1 MAKERDSCQFCRQKN
16 RTHTQNDD
24 EQTALKTN
32 QYRKSSFFLVLVF
45 FFTWKQLTRS
55 RVLFSTDS
63 YEKNSVHRR
72 R

>member
-1 MAKERDSCQFCRQKN
+1 MAKERETPVNSVGKKTAH
-16 RTHTQNDD
+16 THNDD

-32 QYRKSSFFLVLVF
+32 QYRKSFSLAFVF
-45 FFTWKQLTRS
+45 FITWKQLTRS